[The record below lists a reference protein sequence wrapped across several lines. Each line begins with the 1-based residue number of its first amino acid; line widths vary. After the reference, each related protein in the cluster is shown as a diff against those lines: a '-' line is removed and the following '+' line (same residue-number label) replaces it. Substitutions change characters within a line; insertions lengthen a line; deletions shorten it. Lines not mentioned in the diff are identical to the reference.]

1 MNIIRK
7 SNLYMVAILPA
18 LVFISL
24 TSCAQRDSLDYKI
37 GQMIMIGFPKAE
49 VDSAVLQEIKAGKV
63 GAVIFFEKNIPKTN
77 SFAGLKKITWAYQ
90 QASAVPLLIGIDQEG
105 GRVNRLKEKYGF
117 TKSVSA
123 AYIGKTRSLDTA
135 RFYADATAGTL
146 AGLGFNIN
154 FAPCVDLAVNPENT
168 VIVKVERSYSKN
180 ADSVVMY
187 AKEVV
192 REHRKH
198 NVLTSLK
205 HFPGHGSSSADTHF
219 GVADVT
225 DTWSD
230 LEIKPYKD
238 LMAAGFTDAIMTSH
252 IVNKMIDPKGLP
264 GTLSKRTID
273 SLLRKKMGFDGVV
286 FTDDMQMHAITK
298 YFGLEEAVRLAVNAG
313 VDVMCFSNN
322 IQGSEARTVDRVHQI
337 IRGYVDRGEIPVAR
351 IEESYRRIMALKEGL
366 SRGDKSRM
374 LPRTKPQPPAP
385 SKSKSKKN

>member
-1 MNIIRK
+1 
-7 SNLYMVAILPA
+7 
-18 LVFISL
+18 
-24 TSCAQRDSLDYKI
+24 
-37 GQMIMIGFPKAE
+37 
-49 VDSAVLQEIKAGKV
+49 
-63 GAVIFFEKNIPKTN
+63 
-77 SFAGLKKITWAYQ
+77 
-90 QASAVPLLIGIDQEG
+90 
-105 GRVNRLKEKYGF
+105 
-117 TKSVSA
+117 
-123 AYIGKTRSLDTA
+123 
-135 RFYADATAGTL
+135 
-146 AGLGFNIN
+146 
-154 FAPCVDLAVNPENT
+154 
-168 VIVKVERSYSKN
+168 
-180 ADSVVMY
+180 
-187 AKEVV
+187 
-192 REHRKH
+192 
-198 NVLTSLK
+198 
-205 HFPGHGSSSADTHF
+205 
-219 GVADVT
+219 
-225 DTWSD
+225 
-230 LEIKPYKD
+230 
-238 LMAAGFTDAIMTSH
+238 MAAGFTDAIMTSH

>member
-1 MNIIRK
+1 MKIIRK
-7 SNLYMVAILPA
+7 STLYPIVMPLA
-18 LVFISL
+18 LLFISL

-49 VDSAVLQEIKAGKV
+49 VDSAVLKEIKAGKV
-63 GAVIFFEKNIPKTN
+63 GAVIFFEKNIPRTN

-154 FAPCVDLAVNPENT
+154 FAPCVDLAINPENT

-230 LEIKPYKD
+230 QEIKPYKD

-252 IVNKMIDPKGLP
+252 IVNKVIDPKGLP

-337 IRGYVDRGEIPVAR
+337 IRGFVDRGEIPAAR
-351 IEESYRRIMALKEGL
+351 IEESYRRIMVLKEGL
-366 SRGDKSRM
+366 SSGDKSRM
-374 LPRTKPQPPAP
+374 LPRTKPQSQAP